1 MHFGLVIKCLSSLI
15 ISEPI
20 QIEVEN
26 EQGQIKQKQLPPL
39 PSWNLS
45 TDRLKFISQVTTLS
59 IEVKNIALNPAV
71 MPHVS
76 TFNTKS
82 TRKNQPNFCI
92 KYTLPNETD
101 SVTFCASKQQV
112 SKSHNKVKKAMQSN
126 ILAFDGAAEH
136 PLRFTTKVLDSWWIS
151 SINFSLFSR

>member
-1 MHFGLVIKCLSSLI
+1 MHTVLITSLI

-20 QIEVEN
+20 QNEVEN
-26 EQGQIKQKQLPPL
+26 EQGQMKQKQLPPL

-45 TDRLKFISQVTTLS
+45 TDRLKFISQVTALS
-59 IEVKNIALNPAV
+59 IEVKHITLNPAV

-82 TRKNQPNFCI
+82 TRKIQPNFCI

-112 SKSHNKVKKAMQSN
+112 SKGHSKVKKAMQSN